1 MELIKIALGDY
12 PKYEELLLRKDK
24 LEKESIQWLNE
35 YIRVFGGYL
44 IELFEVKVDCIRLK
58 KMISMA
64 QAAINQGLTPN
75 MDEINELVADQM
87 RNYYDDLQKMVRD
100 HENSL
105 KTKELPQHVILKI
118 KKIYREIAKI
128 LHPDINPETE
138 KDPVLKAKLTDKI
151 PAAIHQFAVT
161 DQPEIPLTVVFHK
174 KRKGFDELI
183 IILQLNKT
191 TGCDEIVMFK
201 RTALICLKGVWIIDN
216 RCGKAEPIQ
225 NLLTVIFGENDV
237 FVNVFKGKPAY
248 FIEIVHSDPFGL
260 EICFKG

>member
-105 KTKELPQHVILKI
+105 KTKELPQHVVLKI

-138 KDPVLKAKLTDKI
+138 KDPVLKDLWNRVVSAYKCNHLEELEELQVMVNSALNEKGIDVTKIVIPNIEEKIKELEKKINEIITTDPYNYKFLLEDDDEVEQRI
-151 PAAIHQFAVT
+151 KDIE
-161 DQPEIPLTVVFHK
+161 DEK
-174 KRKGFDELI
+174 KEYIEYRDELEKV
-183 IILQLNKT
+183 LEEL
-191 TGCDEIVMFK
+191 TG
-201 RTALICLKGVWIIDN
+201 G
-216 RCGKAEPIQ
+216 
-225 NLLTVIFGENDV
+225 
-237 FVNVFKGKPAY
+237 
-248 FIEIVHSDPFGL
+248 S
-260 EICFKG
+260 